1 MAGNAERNLNP
12 GATCQLRVGD
22 ELIRVG
28 AGRVQKDH
36 KLVAAQIKN
45 ESRPVMLTFKR
56 HEQAESE
63 VEPAGPLVLRGPGD
77 VVMACSDGLV
87 LGRGMLGLAAS
98 DKKLSSTH
106 SIIEATGD
114 SAFLI
119 RPQGKHLLLMRRA
132 NGDYGAVGRDVG
144 VASAGLRV
152 GDRIYLGKREDKS
165 REVLVEIGELDVGE
179 AEAPSSEPSSPRSS
193 GEVLAAPTPAPAHEQ
208 PEPPMKVAVV
218 EEAEP
223 PEQPSTEAPAAQPRS
238 RPKRKQKAG
247 LLPQPGLLS
256 QPGLLPHL
264 AGEDVA
270 VRGRRDVQLEQQ
282 QQRRLLPALAWLG
295 GFGLKTMSCIAFSAE
310 FQARCTSCMQQLH
323 RRHLRWLTIS

>member
-1 MAGNAERNLNP
+1 M
-12 GATCQLRVGD
+12 
-22 ELIRVG
+22 
-28 AGRVQKDH
+28 QKDH

-45 ESRPVMLTFKR
+45 ESRPVLMLTFKR

-63 VEPAGPLVLRGPGD
+63 VEPVGPYPLVLRGPGD

-144 VASAGLRV
+144 VASARLCV
-152 GDRIYLGKREDKS
+152 GDRMYLGKREDKS
-165 REVLVEIGELDVGE
+165 REVLVEIGELDAGE
-179 AEAPSSEPSSPRSS
+179 AEAPSSEPSSPRLS
-193 GEVLAAPTPAPAHEQ
+193 GEVLAAPTPAPAHKQ
-208 PEPPMKVAVV
+208 PEPPMKPAVV

-223 PEQPSTEAPAAQPRS
+223 PEQYRSTTCAPDGRNPINCASVLRRLRWSCGLSAQSAKPQPST
-238 RPKRKQKAG
+238 
-247 LLPQPGLLS
+247 PQT
-256 QPGLLPHL
+256 
-264 AGEDVA
+264 
-270 VRGRRDVQLEQQ
+270 R
-282 QQRRLLPALAWLG
+282 
-295 GFGLKTMSCIAFSAE
+295 
-310 FQARCTSCMQQLH
+310 
-323 RRHLRWLTIS
+323 

>member
-1 MAGNAERNLNP
+1 MISSSSSDEEDDSQPTQLPGYSGSASPDKARDWRTIELEFEAGPLGFALSRDGANTVTVIQAAGNAERNLNP

-152 GDRIYLGKREDKS
+152 GDRIYLGKHEDKS

-179 AEAPSSEPSSPRSS
+179 AEAPSSEHSSPRSS
-193 GEVLAAPTPAPAHEQ
+193 GEVLATPTPAPAHEQ

-247 LLPQPGLLS
+247 G
-256 QPGLLPHL
+256 GGGCCG
-264 AGEDVA
+264 A
-270 VRGRRDVQLEQQ
+270 R
-282 QQRRLLPALAWLG
+282 PA
-295 GFGLKTMSCIAFSAE
+295 
-310 FQARCTSCMQQLH
+310 
-323 RRHLRWLTIS
+323 